1 MKIKTNPILF
11 PTILAIIVSFFGA
24 LDGIIVRI
32 LTSEI
37 HPFLIVFYRSLFGL
51 SIIIPFFL
59 NNKKVFVSSYRF
71 LHIFRAFLKISALTS
86 FFLAFKSINL
96 SDVVSISFLTPL
108 LIIIGSILFLNE
120 TPTRNHVLFSL
131 LGFLGILIILKPGFA
146 LVPYSFYWAIL
157 GAFLSALIQLILKKM
172 SSKDSPNTLTVWN
185 LIYTVPLAF
194 IPAIFYW
201 VTPTLEM
208 FILLILQGF
217 IGVLNM
223 LFMTKAMSIANIS
236 YLAPYDFL
244 RLPIVSILAF
254 SVFNEIP
261 DFSTF
266 VGAII
271 IFFSSFF
278 MTNLASKNKSPN

>member
-1 MKIKTNPILF
+1 MQIKTNSILF
-11 PTILAIIVSFFGA
+11 PTILAIIVSFLGA
-24 LDGIIVRI
+24 LDGIVVRI

-51 SIIIPFFL
+51 FIIIPFFL
-59 NNKKVFVSSYRF
+59 NNKKIFISSYRF
-71 LHIFRAFLKISALTS
+71 LHILRAFLKILALTS

-108 LIIIGSILFLNE
+108 LIIIGSIFFLNE

-146 LVPYSFYWAIL
+146 FVPYSFYWAIL
-157 GAFLSALIQLILKKM
+157 GAFLSALIQLIFKKM

-185 LIYTVPLAF
+185 LICTVPIAF

-208 FILLILQGF
+208 FILLILQGL

-223 LFMTKAMSIANIS
+223 LFMTKGRI
-236 YLAPYDFL
+236 
-244 RLPIVSILAF
+244 
-254 SVFNEIP
+254 E
-261 DFSTF
+261 
-266 VGAII
+266 
-271 IFFSSFF
+271 
-278 MTNLASKNKSPN
+278 